1 MVVTVLGPVAPAA
14 IGPTDA
20 HDHLFLRTPVLAGQ
34 EIDELERSIEE
45 AELAAASGLSTI
57 VDMTPIGCG
66 RRPSA
71 LRELATRAGLH
82 VVAASGYH
90 RDAHYPADHWVRT
103 ATTKRLAD
111 RITRDLIDGIDS
123 DDWSGPDAVPDLARA
138 GVVKA
143 GASYH
148 HISAGEDR
156 RLEAGAVAV
165 RRTGAPILI
174 HCEIGTAAHQI
185 LDRLEALSIPL
196 DRVILSH
203 LDRNP
208 DPQLHAEIA
217 ARGPF
222 LEYDTVG
229 RIKYRPDSQ
238 LLTLIESMVTAGHLG
253 QLLVGM
259 DLGRR
264 DYFRAYGGGP
274 GIAYLMAV
282 FVPRLERLIGQSG
295 VERILVENPRRAFVW
310 RRALEAPE

>member
-20 HDHLFLRTPVLAGQ
+20 HDHLFLRTPVLEGQ

-103 ATTKRLAD
+103 ATTELLAD

-123 DDWSGPDAVPDLARA
+123 DDWSGSDAVPDPARA
-138 GVVKA
+138 GIVKA

-185 LDRLEALSIPL
+185 LDRLEALEVPL

-208 DPQLHAEIA
+208 DPELHAEIA

-238 LLTLIESMVTAGHLG
+238 LLALIESMVTAGHLG

-274 GIAYLMAV
+274 GIAYLMGV
-282 FVPRLERLIGQSG
+282 FVPRLERLIGRSG
-295 VERILVENPRRAFVW
+295 VERILAENPRRAFVW
-310 RRALEAPE
+310 RRALEAPA